1 MLQEGLGCYS
11 IVKEQQQQQQQQSL
25 KDTQMRI

>member
-11 IVKEQQQQQQQQSL
+11 IVKKQQQQQQQSL

>member
-11 IVKEQQQQQQQQSL
+11 IVKEQQQQQQQSL

>member
-1 MLQEGLGCYS
+1 MLQQGLGCYS
-11 IVKEQQQQQQQQSL
+11 VVKEQQQQQQQSL

>member
-1 MLQEGLGCYS
+1 MLQQGLGCYS
-11 IVKEQQQQQQQQSL
+11 IVKEQQQQQQQSL